1 MITKMT
7 KNKTKIVQT
16 YIVQGDVSLRYWFC
30 LRLYEALKQADLDQ
44 EEIQRLNLII
54 KKLEE
59 DLENSS
65 KSVN

>member
-1 MITKMT
+1 MCGRKKPKMLDR
-7 KNKTKIVQT
+7 KMRGSHDLEV
-16 YIVQGDVSLRYWFC
+16 
-30 LRLYEALKQADLDQ
+30 RLYEALKQSDLNQ

-59 DLENSS
+59 DLENAH

>member
-1 MITKMT
+1 MCGRKKPKSMIDRKMRGSHDLE
-7 KNKTKIVQT
+7 V
-16 YIVQGDVSLRYWFC
+16 
-30 LRLYEALKQADLDQ
+30 RLYEALKQADLNQ

-59 DLENSS
+59 DLENAN

>member
-1 MITKMT
+1 VRECMCERKKPKMLD
-7 KNKTKIVQT
+7 KKMRGSHDLEVRI
-16 YIVQGDVSLRYWFC
+16 YDLM
-30 LRLYEALKQADLDQ
+30 KQSDLDQ

-59 DLENSS
+59 NLENEN

>member
-1 MITKMT
+1 MCGDRKKPKMLDKKMRGT
-7 KNKTKIVQT
+7 NDLEVVI
-16 YIVQGDVSLRYWFC
+16 YNLR
-30 LRLYEALKQADLDQ
+30 KQADLNQ

-59 DLENSS
+59 DLENEN

>member
-1 MITKMT
+1 MCGRKKPKMLD
-7 KNKTKIVQT
+7 K
-16 YIVQGDVSLRYWFC
+16 SLRGTHDLEVRIYD
-30 LRLYEALKQADLDQ
+30 LMKQNDLNQ

-59 DLENSS
+59 DLENSF

>member
-1 MITKMT
+1 MCGRKKPKMLD
-7 KNKTKIVQT
+7 KKMRGRNDLEVVI
-16 YIVQGDVSLRYWFC
+16 YNLR
-30 LRLYEALKQADLDQ
+30 KQADLDQ

-59 DLENSS
+59 DLENEN